1 MDILSACPGGMIHGR
16 TNLIADT
23 HSFFEEIDRLFY
35 NYRPEQLNRRYYT
48 VLVSLNA
55 SSGTERC

>member
-1 MDILSACPGGMIHGR
+1 MIHGR